1 MVKIIEE
8 IAGKGTPLCES
19 ITKLYTLFEGTV
31 TPPTQGS
38 FDLLNQRYGDGTR
51 PDPIKIAESVD
62 VLVDNDQNLYN
73 MLYNNRY
80 PSRSVAWTVMMQELN
95 EFLRYNESKT
105 LSSEQFKRW
114 FAGAGM
120 TLDEGMGPAVAVS
133 DRKRAERKEEIAS
146 AKGV

>member
-31 TPPTQGS
+31 TPPTQSS

-51 PDPIKIAESVD
+51 PDPMKIAESVD
-62 VLVDNDQNLYN
+62 ILVDNDQNLYN

-80 PSRSVAWTVMMQELN
+80 PSRSLAWAVMMQELN
-95 EFLRYNESKT
+95 EFLRFNEAKT

-114 FAGAGM
+114 FSGAGM
-120 TLDEGMGPAVAVS
+120 TLDEGMGPAVSVI

>member
-19 ITKLYTLFEGTV
+19 ITKLYTLCEGTV
-31 TPPTQGS
+31 TQPTQQS
-38 FDLLNQRYGDGTR
+38 YDLLNQRYGDGTR
-51 PDPIKIAESVD
+51 PDPLKIAESVEI
-62 VLVDNDQNLYN
+62 LVDNDQNLYN
-73 MLYNNRY
+73 VLYNTRAS
-80 PSRSVAWTVMMQELN
+80 SRSVAWSAMMQELN

-114 FAGAGM
+114 FFGSGM
-120 TLDEGMGPAVAVS
+120 TLDEGMGPAVAVI